1 MIRTSSSKLLLALVL
16 GVFVVP
22 GLARPPQL
30 LPGVVE
36 HGSPVKFDAVLA
48 QRAEL
53 ILHLDAPHLALEQ
66 RIAIRD
72 CVVSAALEH
81 DVDPLLILALIRVES
96 EFKPH
101 AVSPKGAV
109 GLMQV
114 LPSTARWFA
123 KRIGTPWS
131 KSTSL
136 FEVGLNVRLGVG
148 YFAYLLRVFR
158 NLERSLEAYNRG
170 PGAVVQVGPDG
181 DDERRYARRVLAE
194 YRWYRTITA
203 CSSSACGAD
212 AEWAYR
218 LDGSELAAL
227 CQEAARECQVL

>member
-1 MIRTSSSKLLLALVL
+1 MIRGSSNKLLLALVL
-16 GVFVVP
+16 GVLVVP

-30 LPGVVE
+30 SPGVVE
-36 HGSPVKFDAVLA
+36 HGSPVKLDAVLA

-53 ILHLDAPHLALEQ
+53 ILHLDAPHLSLEQ
-66 RIAIRD
+66 RIAVRD
-72 CVVSAALEH
+72 RVVSAALEH
-81 DVDPLLILALIRVES
+81 GVDPLLILALIRVES
-96 EFKPH
+96 EFNPH
-101 AVSPKGAV
+101 AVSPRGAV

-123 KRIGTPWS
+123 ERTRIPWS
-131 KSTSL
+131 KSTTL

-148 YFAYLLRVFR
+148 YLAYLLRVFG

-170 PGAVVQVGPDG
+170 PGAVVQARSG
-181 DDERRYARRVLAE
+181 DDEHRYARRVLAE

-212 AEWAYR
+212 AEWAHR